1 MTTETRRFTTVR
13 QRLAAVGPFVFGAS
27 CRQVVLAGIL
37 GVMVIAVVGCGSD
50 DASEDLSTTLT
61 HTISR
66 GDLSVMVTEQGM
78 LESSSNKEIKCK
90 VRGQA
95 TVLWVIETGTDVKPG
110 DELVKLDS
118 STIEDNISTKKISY
132 QTAMATYAQSE
143 SDVQVAEIDIQE
155 YIEGTYA
162 SELKTKQK
170 DVAIAKSNLRS
181 AENILEHSQDM
192 FTKGYVS
199 TLEVEGNTFSLQR
212 ANLELEVAN
221 TQLDALQRFTKE
233 KTLTDLRGKLKAK
246 QAKMKSDKANL
257 DLEKSKL
264 DREEKQLENCVITAD
279 SSGMVIFPSMADWK
293 STPDVEEGATVRED
307 QVLLQIPDLRQMQV
321 KVGVHEAY
329 VDRLKPGM
337 RARVTLLAETIEAEV
352 STIASIARRSGW
364 WTGNMVKYDTVIK
377 IDAGEDSTYRPGMSA
392 SVDIILAEHVDVLTI
407 PVAAVVETN
416 GVYHCWVKE
425 GNQTQKRVLDVGDS
439 DDEFMVVKT
448 GVKAGDKVVLNP
460 RAYIEEAQRE
470 GLEPTGSAEEKSAA
484 DKPKKPQGDKPK
496 KPQGDKPKKPQG
508 DKPKPKKPSK
518 P

>member
-1 MTTETRRFTTVR
+1 M
-13 QRLAAVGPFVFGAS
+13 
-27 CRQVVLAGIL
+27 
-37 GVMVIAVVGCGSD
+37 
-50 DASEDLSTTLT
+50 
-61 HTISR
+61 
-66 GDLSVMVTEQGM
+66 
-78 LESSSNKEIKCK
+78 
-90 VRGQA
+90 
-95 TVLWVIETGTDVKPG
+95 
-110 DELVKLDS
+110 
-118 STIEDNISTKKISY
+118 
-132 QTAMATYAQSE
+132 
-143 SDVQVAEIDIQE
+143 
-155 YIEGTYA
+155 
-162 SELKTKQK
+162 
-170 DVAIAKSNLRS
+170 
-181 AENILEHSQDM
+181 
-192 FTKGYVS
+192 
-199 TLEVEGNTFSLQR
+199 
-212 ANLELEVAN
+212 AN

-337 RARVTLLAETIEAEV
+337 RARVTLLADTIEAEV
-352 STIASIARRSGW
+352 STIASIARRSVW

-439 DDEFMVVKT
+439 DDEFMMVKT

-470 GLEPTGSAEEKSAA
+470 GLEPTASAEQESAA

-496 KPQGDKPKKPQG
+496 PKKPQGGKPKPKKPQG

>member
-1 MTTETRRFTTVR
+1 MTTAAGRFTTVR
-13 QRLAAVGPFVFGAS
+13 QRLATVYYPIFGDSCQQAV
-27 CRQVVLAGIL
+27 LTGIL
-37 GVMVIAVVGCGSD
+37 GVIIIAALGCGSD
-50 DASEDLSTTLT
+50 TSSEDLSTTLT

-143 SDVQVAEIDIQE
+143 SDVQVAVIDIQE

-199 TLEVEGNTFSLQR
+199 TLEVEGNTFSLER

-264 DREEKQLENCVITAD
+264 DREEKQLENCVIKAD

-293 STPDVEEGATVRED
+293 SAPDVEEGATVRED

-337 RARVTLLAETIEAEV
+337 RARVTLLADTIDAEV

-377 IDAGEDSTYRPGMSA
+377 IDTGEDSTYRPGMSA

-416 GVYHCWVKE
+416 RVYHCWVKE
-425 GNQTQKRVLDVGDS
+425 GNQTKKRVLDVGDS

-470 GLEPTGSAEEKSAA
+470 GLEPTASGEEKPKA
-484 DKPKKPQGDKPK
+484 DEPKPKKPKA
-496 KPQGDKPKKPQG
+496 

>member
-1 MTTETRRFTTVR
+1 MTTETGRFTTAR
-13 QRLAAVGPFVFGAS
+13 QRLAAVSSPIFGGS
-27 CRQVVLAGIL
+27 CQQVVLAWIL
-37 GVMVIAVVGCGSD
+37 GVVVIAALGCGRDTS
-50 DASEDLSTTLT
+50 SEDLSTTLT

-132 QTAMATYAQSE
+132 QTAMATFAQSD
-143 SDVQVAEIDIQE
+143 SDVQVAVIDIQE

-170 DVAIAKSNLRS
+170 DVAVAKSNLRS
-181 AENILEHSQDM
+181 AANILEHSQDM

-199 TLEVEGNTFSLQR
+199 TLEVEGNTFSLER

-221 TQLDALQRFTKE
+221 TQLDALQRFTRE

-264 DREEKQLENCVITAD
+264 DREEKQLENCVIKAD

-293 STPDVEEGATVRED
+293 SAPDVEEGATVRED

-329 VDRLKPGM
+329 VDRLKQGM
-337 RARVTLLAETIEAEV
+337 RARVTLLSDTIEAEV

-416 GVYHCWVKE
+416 GVYQCWVKE

-470 GLEPTGSAEEKSAA
+470 GLEPTASAEEKPKA
-484 DKPKKPQGDKPK
+484 DKPKPK
-496 KPQGDKPKKPQG
+496 KPKA